1 LLQVIVSSNNPIIIE
16 RFSESIAKGADC
28 VKHRSIRIAINSKET
43 TLTQLDTIF
52 NPEITNLKIMD
63 GTDIQTEYTFIKGN
77 IREVGIHNIVNSE
90 GARFEVCIDLA

>member
-1 LLQVIVSSNNPIIIE
+1 
-16 RFSESIAKGADC
+16 
-28 VKHRSIRIAINSKET
+28 
-43 TLTQLDTIF
+43 
-52 NPEITNLKIMD
+52 MD